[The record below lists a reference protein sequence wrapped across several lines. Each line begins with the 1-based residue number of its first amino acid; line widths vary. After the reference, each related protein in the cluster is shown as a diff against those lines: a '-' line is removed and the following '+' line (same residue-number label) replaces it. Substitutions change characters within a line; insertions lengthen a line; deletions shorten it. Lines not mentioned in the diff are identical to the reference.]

1 MDICGFVERA
11 IFKNDQRIGYDFIDP
26 ETDETCAVARKVN
39 ISEIGENAN
48 VSRTMG
54 YRFYDEAWG
63 WAETRIRQSESHS
76 IVIVDELGRLEAQNL
91 GLMPALCDSLRQY
104 PRHLIAAVRGDA
116 LHDIEAYLGLF
127 DIVVSV

>member
-1 MDICGFVERA
+1 MDICGFVEKA

-39 ISEIGENAN
+39 ISEIGENTN

-54 YRFYDEAWG
+54 YRFYDEAWV
-63 WAETRIRQSESHS
+63 WAESRIRQSESHH

-104 PRHLIAAVRGDA
+104 PRHLIAAVRSDA
-116 LHDIEAYLGLF
+116 INAIEHHLQPF
-127 DIVVSV
+127 DIVMSV